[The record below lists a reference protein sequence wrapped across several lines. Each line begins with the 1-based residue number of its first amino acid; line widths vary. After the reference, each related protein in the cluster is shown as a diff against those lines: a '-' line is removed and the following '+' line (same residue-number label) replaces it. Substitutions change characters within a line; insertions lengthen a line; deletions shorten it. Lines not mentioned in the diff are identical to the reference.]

1 MVLIVLCLI
10 GALLLFIPMG
20 RRTGSLLALASSLA
34 LFALATPAM
43 SSVLMR
49 LTEAGSP
56 AHTDLTK
63 AQAIIVLG
71 GSVVLGNGRDIPDA
85 LGSVSLERVSYA
97 AAAYRQLN
105 LPVLVSGGTP
115 RSGHQSEAQLM
126 SAVLQQEFGTPVS
139 WNEDR
144 SRTTWENAL
153 FSAAIL
159 KPAGLTTVVLVSQA
173 WHLPRAVWAFE
184 KAGLTALPWP
194 APRAALHADS
204 VGDFLPTLAALDDSL
219 RALHELVGS
228 AYYRLRYRATRYAG
242 DHRW

>member
-10 GALLLFIPMG
+10 GALLLFVPMG
-20 RRTGSLLALASSLA
+20 RRTGSLIVLASSLA

-43 SSVLMR
+43 SSALMR
-49 LTEAGSP
+49 WTEVGSP
-56 AHTDLTK
+56 THTDLTK
-63 AQAIIVLG
+63 AQAIVVLG
-71 GSVVLGNGRDIPDA
+71 GSVVLGNGRDIPDV

-97 AAAYRQLN
+97 AAAYRQLH

-115 RSGHQSEAQLM
+115 QPGHQSEAQLM
-126 SAVLQQEFGTPVS
+126 AAALQQDFATPVS
-139 WNEDR
+139 WSEDR

-184 KAGLTALPWP
+184 KAGLAALPWP
-194 APRAALHADS
+194 APRAASHADS
-204 VGDFLPTLAALDDSL
+204 IGDFIPTLAALDDSL
-219 RALHELVGS
+219 RALHELIGTV
-228 AYYRLRYRATRYAG
+228 YYRLR
-242 DHRW
+242 H